1 MKNNV
6 LFTVTNPN
14 LIEEL
19 KGLGINKFVYPLS
32 FFCVGVPRCFDI
44 EQITEDGAYLF
55 VNRILDCQ
63 AIDKLDEI
71 LHNLPSNIKGII
83 FDDLGLIEVLK
94 DVNIEKILYYSHF
107 NTNYMSI
114 NYFFEYV
121 DEVIVSTDITEQEID
136 EIIAKTNK
144 KVSLFAFGLVPSL
157 YSRRTLLTNHAKQFD
172 LPVENQK
179 ELYIEDKKFIAIENE
194 FGMMMYHYP
203 YYDASRLLKK
213 DVKYFFYYPILL
225 SDEQVL
231 NVAKNDFKGLLTDEG
246 FLDTKTIYKVKKD

>member
-6 LFTVTNPN
+6 LFTVTNLDIIN
-14 LIEEL
+14 EL
-19 KGLGINKFVYPLS
+19 KGLGISKFVYPLS
-32 FFCVGVPRCFDI
+32 FFCVGVPRCFSI
-44 EQITEDGAYLF
+44 EEIKEDNAYLF
-55 VNRILDCQ
+55 VNRVLDCK
-63 AIDKLDEI
+63 AIDELNKT

-121 DEVIVSTDITEQEID
+121 DEVIVSTDITEDEID

-144 KVSLFAFGLVPSL
+144 KVSLFLFGLVPSL
-157 YSRRTLLTNHAKQFD
+157 YSRRTLLSNHAKQYN
-172 LPVENQK
+172 LSSEKQK
-179 ELYIEDKKFIAIENE
+179 ELHINDKKFIAIENE

-203 YYDASRLLKK
+203 YYDGRRLLDK
-213 DVKYFFYYPILL
+213 DVNYLFYYPILL
-225 SDEQVL
+225 SDEKII
-231 NVAKNDFKGLLTDEG
+231 NVANNDFSGIELDEG